1 MQINLIFSLHAIENC
16 YSDNASA
23 TQNVNANDTAELNAK
38 LDAMFEKLNQNQA
51 VELENLTNTLFK
63 LIDERLVKTNKLSE
77 EQVKEFE
84 DAKLSSDTKF
94 KLKVG
99 LPLSQLTG
107 ITAEV
112 EKEWKISKEIKAD
125 GIISSLRK
133 LLRHEELQ
141 VTEFNQLQEPD

>member
-1 MQINLIFSLHAIENC
+1 
-16 YSDNASA
+16 
-23 TQNVNANDTAELNAK
+23 
-38 LDAMFEKLNQNQA
+38 MFEKLNQNQA

>member
-1 MQINLIFSLHAIENC
+1 LQINLIFSLHAIENC